1 MSEFHELIKSFA
13 KSREYVRDFFVYGFK
28 TRDEFGG
35 WSGRTYDNERRRLE
49 SWLSGYVRQEY
60 TGSGTAKG
68 KNIYLSIDS
77 NLLDTNPLYRVWKA
91 KSFTD
96 NDIMLHFYILDYLRK
111 SPDRTADEITDGLL
125 ADYGRIFD
133 PQSVRRKC
141 NQYAAEGML
150 VKEKKGKEVLY
161 RLNPPFQEL
170 PGAHPGLKNA
180 IKLYQLFSPHGMVGH
195 TIMDTAS
202 FRNDLFR
209 IKHNFF
215 VHTLEDEVLLPLLQ
229 AMHAHRAVLLH
240 VKSTKSDRFLDT
252 EGIPLKIFISTRTG
266 RRYLCLYL
274 PSKKR
279 FAAIRLDAVKTVTT
293 GAPCPD
299 YTNIREKLEK
309 HKVSAWGVSFQSASS
324 PCTAGQPTDRTA
336 LHALNN
342 RDFHR
347 KGSGRRIEHVKLT
360 LHIREGAEAY
370 ILNRLRREGKGGVIR
385 RTAPDTFTYE
395 IDVFDANEMLPW
407 IRTFIGRIVSVE
419 SDCPQLKERF
429 QRDLLTMYRLYFKD
443 ED

>member
-125 ADYGRIFD
+125 ADYGKIFD

-150 VKEKKGKEVLY
+150 VKEKKGK
-161 RLNPPFQEL
+161 
-170 PGAHPGLKNA
+170 
-180 IKLYQLFSPHGMVGH
+180 
-195 TIMDTAS
+195 
-202 FRNDLFR
+202 
-209 IKHNFF
+209 
-215 VHTLEDEVLLPLLQ
+215 EVLLPLLQ

-252 EGIPLKIFISTRTG
+252 EGIPLKIVISTRTG

-279 FAAIRLDAVKTVTT
+279 FAAIRLDAVKTVTA

-309 HKVSAWGVSFQSASS
+309 HKASAWGVSFQSAPSS
-324 PCTAGQPTDRTA
+324 GTTGHPADYTT
-336 LHALNN
+336 LHAVNG

-347 KGSGRRIEHVKLT
+347 KSSGRRIEHVKLT

-419 SDCPQLKERF
+419 SDCPLLKERF

>member
-125 ADYGRIFD
+125 ADYGKIFD

-170 PGAHPGLKNA
+170 LGAHPGLKNA
-180 IKLYQLFSPHGMVGH
+180 IKLYQLFSPHGVIGH

-202 FRNDLFR
+202 FQNDLFR

-279 FAAIRLDAVKTVTT
+279 FAAIRLDAVKTVTA
-293 GAPCPD
+293 GAPCSD
-299 YTNIREKLEK
+299 YINIREKLEN
-309 HKVSAWGVSFQSASS
+309 HKASAWGVSFQSAPSS
-324 PCTAGQPTDRTA
+324 CTSGHPADRTT

-342 RDFHR
+342 RDFHL

-419 SDCPQLKERF
+419 SDCPLLKERF
-429 QRDLLTMYRLYFKD
+429 QRDLLTTYRLYFKD